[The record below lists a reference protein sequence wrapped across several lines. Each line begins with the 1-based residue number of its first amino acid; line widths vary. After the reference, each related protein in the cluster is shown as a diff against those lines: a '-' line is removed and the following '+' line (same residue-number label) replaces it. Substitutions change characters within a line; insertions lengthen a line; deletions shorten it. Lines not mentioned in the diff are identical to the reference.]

1 MAHATAGPN
10 HYALL
15 DYDYLGCG
23 TFGEDDAES
32 VADHTTTYAFGVA
45 NFDTLTTART
55 TQLAGY
61 VEMAKLEALGVFL
74 NTRH

>member
-1 MAHATAGPN
+1 MAHATAGTN

-15 DYDYLGCG
+15 AYDYLGCG

-32 VADHTTTYAFGVA
+32 VADHTTTYSFGKE
-45 NFDTLTTART
+45 NFATLTTART

-61 VEMAKLEALGVFL
+61 EEMAKLEEKGVFL